1 MPNPYT
7 FVNWGLLGEGKEPV
21 LERREEYVL
30 EYTYISMW
38 DDFRLRDLHL
48 YNYPIY
54 SIDNAK
60 TLITDAII
68 DKIYYYLYEQ
78 DNLDEVIQEGE
89 LRFPYTIEIMEKTLE
104 IPTDLEFYV
113 GQYHGIGEIEVL
125 LTETE
130 EIVGYQDRVYQRPT
144 GNWFKSQLI
153 PYIHE
158 EINTIDEYIQY
169 QINKPPT
176 WLDGVE
182 LMKMERVENWERDIF
197 IDSIYFFM
205 YKSC

>member
-30 EYTYISMW
+30 EYAFTMMW
-38 DDFRLRDLHL
+38 DDFRMRDLHL

-68 DKIYYYLYEQ
+68 DKIHYFLYEQ
-78 DNLDEVIQEGE
+78 DNVYDMVIEAEVMH
-89 LRFPYTIEIMEKTLE
+89 FPYTIEIMGKTLE
-104 IPTDLEFYV
+104 IPTNLEFYV
-113 GQYHGIGEIEVL
+113 GQYIDIADIEAML
-125 LTETE
+125 LETE

-158 EINTIDEYIQY
+158 EINTIDEYIQ
-169 QINKPPT
+169 NKIKENVSA
-176 WLDGVE
+176 VE
-182 LMKMERVENWERDIF
+182 LMKMELYEDWERNIEGVYLNK
-197 IDSIYFFM
+197 IQKGGI
-205 YKSC
+205 